1 MFTKLTLL
9 WKARENK
16 KNSRIKTERKVRR
29 RKKKKTKFILLRT
42 SKNDEK
48 TLTTVDTVNKNQKN
62 KNLLHTVSLLY
73 VFSYVFLNDRYENIC
88 ICI

>member
-29 RKKKKTKFILLRT
+29 RKKKKTKFILLRI

-62 KNLLHTVSLLY
+62 QNLLHTVSLLY

>member
-29 RKKKKTKFILLRT
+29 RKKKKTKFT
-42 SKNDEK
+42 DEK

-62 KNLLHTVSLLY
+62 QNLLHTVSLLY

>member
-29 RKKKKTKFILLRT
+29 RKKKKKKIRFTENFQKRR
-42 SKNDEK
+42 KNTD
-48 TLTTVDTVNKNQKN
+48 DC
-62 KNLLHTVSLLY
+62 
-73 VFSYVFLNDRYENIC
+73 R
-88 ICI
+88 